1 MLVLSTLSA
10 LTIRKQSVYEV
21 SCKLMKIM
29 CAGWGEQSPWVPG
42 LSLLSLA
49 ALSPI

>member
-42 LSLLSLA
+42 PEPSEPC
-49 ALSPI
+49 SPIA